1 MRGGARVTPTTMKK
15 ALSTERA
22 FVIAFL
28 APSPGDQGGCGR
40 IQKGFPFNWR
50 ECFHSDHSRNPE
62 GSNGGTGRVGD
73 ISDGPD
79 FFKANIAPGAR
90 WTRPRPNGP
99 GNEGQPVLI
108 QPSADG
114 SMHVIGGAGGTLNYL
129 KLRGVKDASD
139 YKGEVA
145 KRAAGRSEEQKMS
158 EQLYRPDRFR
168 PERCCSK
175 TTPRPPARHTPQ
187 ARRSAWR

>member
-15 ALSTERA
+15 ALSGERA
-22 FVIAFL
+22 FILAFVE
-28 APSPGDQGGCGR
+28 PSPGDRSGHGR
-40 IQKGFPFNWR
+40 LQKGFPFNWR
-50 ECFHSDHSRNPE
+50 ECFHSYDNRNPE
-62 GSNGGTGRVGD
+62 GQTASQGRWPD
-73 ISDGPD
+73 NSDGPD
-79 FFKANIAPGAR
+79 FFKANIPPGAR
-90 WTRPRPNGP
+90 WITVRPNGP
-99 GNEGQPVLI
+99 GTEGQPVLI

-114 SMHVIGGAGGTLNYL
+114 SIHIIGEAGGTLNYL

-145 KRAAGRSEEQKMS
+145 KRAAGRSEERKMS